1 MASNNKR
8 EYVALPYE
16 YLDEMDELDDA
27 EFGRLVRAL
36 IRYSMSGEAMT
47 LSGNERFY
55 AKRAMTREDR
65 YRESYEKNTL
75 NKSEAGKAG
84 AAARWG
90 DRTQPDGNSPQTIAD
105 DSSAW
110 QTIAD
115 DSKPCDRKK
124 SNGKNG
130 YTETKTETETK
141 TKTDSLP
148 PDVGKLDI
156 CAELLP
162 STSTPVAMLPLN
174 DGTEYAVTEE
184 QCHEWAGLYP
194 AVDVIQ
200 QLRGMRAWL
209 LANPKRRKTRRGI
222 NAFAVNWLSREQDK
236 GRPYTPAPAARS
248 GGGNVFL
255 DMLREEEA
263 RANGA

>member
-1 MASNNKR
+1 MEAKSKR
-8 EYVALPYE
+8 DYVALPYE

-36 IRYSMSGEAMT
+36 IRYGMTGEPML

-55 AKRAMTREDR
+55 AKRIMAREDR
-65 YRESYEKNTL
+65 YRESYTKKTSS
-75 NKSEAGKAG
+75 KSDAGKAG
-84 AAARWG
+84 AAARW
-90 DRTQPDGNSPQTIAD
+90 QTIAD
-105 DSSAW
+105 DSNAW

-115 DSKPCDRKK
+115 DSKSCEHKK
-124 SNGKNG
+124 SDDKIG
-130 YTETKTETETK
+130 YTKTNTNTKTNTK
-141 TKTDSLP
+141 TNTDSLP
-148 PDVGKLDI
+148 PDVGKLDNS
-156 CAELLP
+156 AELLA
-162 STSTPVAMLPLN
+162 STSTPVVKLPLN

-184 QCHEWAGLYP
+184 QSQEWAGLYP

-209 LANPKRRKTRRGI
+209 LANPRRRKTRNGI
-222 NAFAVNWLSREQDK
+222 NAFVVNWLSREQDK
-236 GRPYTPAPAARS
+236 GRPYAPAPAARS

-255 DMLREEEA
+255 EMLREEEA

>member
-1 MASNNKR
+1 MEAKSKR
-8 EYVALPYE
+8 DYVALPYE

-36 IRYSMSGEAMT
+36 IRYGMTGEPML

-55 AKRAMTREDR
+55 AKRIMAREDR
-65 YRESYEKNTL
+65 YRESYTKKTSS
-75 NKSEAGKAG
+75 KSDAGKAG
-84 AAARWG
+84 AAARW
-90 DRTQPDGNSPQTIAD
+90 QTIAD

-115 DSKPCDRKK
+115 DSKSCENKK
-124 SNGKNG
+124 SDGKNG
-130 YTETKTETETK
+130 YTKTNTKTNTK

-148 PDVGKLDI
+148 PDVGKLDNSE
-156 CAELLP
+156 ELLA
-162 STSTPVAMLPLN
+162 STSTPVVKLPLN

-184 QCHEWAGLYP
+184 QSQEWAGLYP

-209 LANPKRRKTRRGI
+209 LANPRRRKTRNGI
-222 NAFAVNWLSREQDK
+222 NAFVVNWLSREQDK

-255 DMLREEEA
+255 EMLREEEA